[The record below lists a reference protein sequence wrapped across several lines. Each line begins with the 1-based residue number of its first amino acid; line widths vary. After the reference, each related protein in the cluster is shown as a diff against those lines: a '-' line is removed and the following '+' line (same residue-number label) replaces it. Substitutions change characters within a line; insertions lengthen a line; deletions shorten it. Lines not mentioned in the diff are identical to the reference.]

1 MRSLADREP
10 QGAWPGLPAERTG
23 AAQPESIIA
32 NSVLQARPERA
43 CVLSLMG
50 LIAIGRG
57 VREYTVFNVDQCDGL
72 GIRRIGHRL
81 GAAT

>member
-10 QGAWPGLPAERTG
+10 QGAWPGLPAEPTD

-43 CVLSLMG
+43 CALSLLESAPVG
-50 LIAIGRG
+50 N
-57 VREYTVFNVDQCDGL
+57 TVFNVDQYDGFGYAVL
-72 GIRRIGHRL
+72 ATGPMRL
-81 GAAT
+81 RE